1 MNENEIV
8 TGTEVPTESVTD
20 APVSEENVV
29 SNESTVSD
37 TADMTE
43 EAAADISEAESE
55 ETSLSLPEGLDAEA
69 LISSIAAD
77 GVSEVMSE
85 VGITEE
91 ICVETAV
98 VTQPVVVPE
107 TVMKTEATSVI
118 TEPVTEMATEV
129 AKVVEDATAETDM
142 TEIVAVPETPNG
154 VMGFVQNN
162 SAVVGVPAAIIALAV
177 TFLAI
182 TRRTRPNRGVIED
195 TDDVKE
201 NMNARERDAA
211 RLEAYKPK
219 KKDKRSQ
226 KVAKEKEKKDFAKKV
241 LNTIPYKKI
250 LSDDIFFLGKKMY
263 SKAYTFDDINF
274 NLSDEEQQYMYLE
287 RYIEFL
293 SILDDTVD
301 CQICCWNSQINM
313 EDFKKKT
320 LIPTKAD
327 DLFEYRYEFNSRVL
341 EENIRKGQNA
351 IQKHMYITLTIKA
364 PDEETAIRR
373 FKSLDITATN
383 TFNRIG
389 NTNMRVLTS
398 QERVGMLKD
407 FFVGTDD
414 MPVPQLTEKDY
425 EKGIDKLYCAPD
437 YFDFKKDYFMFNN
450 TYAKTIYIREY
461 PSTATS
467 EILTELL
474 ATGIEIMVTT
484 NIETY
489 DSAEARK
496 LVQHQITAIDTD
508 MAKREVKAAQ
518 HGNFSNQM
526 PQRIKNQRD
535 AMVSVYDKITM
546 KDQKLFMTNMQ
557 ILIKAESFEELN
569 NNLEVIESTLKR
581 SGCIKG
587 EMAWEQEHGMCDCLP
602 VGYQRKFG
610 WLRTMPSESVAI
622 FMPFNVKEMQMENS
636 VYYGLNM
643 LSHNIILFD
652 RMKGL
657 VNPSGFVLACP
668 GSGKSF
674 TVKREIVNVF
684 LGYEDAD
691 ILVIDPEREYWKL
704 AEAFGGEVVKFSN
717 GSKNHI
723 NPFDFD
729 FRLLEDEEIDIIADK
744 CQLLTSFISCMDS
757 KHPLNAQEK
766 SFVDRCV
773 RKAYA
778 KSNVLTT
785 LDPADMPTL
794 GTFLECMKEET
805 ENINKD
811 MKDKLIITVDMYV
824 NGSAKYFDNQT
835 NVNTKNR
842 FIAYDIRDLNGNLK
856 TQSMLLILDYI
867 WNRLSEN
874 RDKGR
879 KTYIYFDEAH
889 LLFQDEYSLDY
900 LRMLWKRAR
909 KYGGVLTGI
918 TQNVEDL
925 LKDDKSRS
933 MLSNSEF
940 LVLLKQNPT
949 DAAKLQDIL
958 HFTDS
963 EIQYVND
970 TPAGHGILVLG
981 GKTKIPFYDEFP
993 QNTKLYSMMTTNFS
1007 ETAKMLQEEMAQSV
1021 TFGARHFDRKK
1032 YKVVNHGTVS
1042 PRNVPNQ
1049 NVRC

>member
-1 MNENEIV
+1 MNENEI
-8 TGTEVPTESVTD
+8 TNEQTESVTTP
-20 APVSEENVV
+20 AVPVSAVDESNVSEMTGEPESFV
-29 SNESTVSD
+29 SSEIVSEYITESVS
-37 TADMTE
+37 TE
-43 EAAADISEAESE
+43 I
-55 ETSLSLPEGLDAEA
+55 SLPGGIDADE
-69 LISSIAAD
+69 LISSIAAEEVAEI
-77 GVSEVMSE
+77 VSENAPEAV
-85 VGITEE
+85 
-91 ICVETAV
+91 TAV
-98 VTQPVVVPE
+98 VTEVV
-107 TVMKTEATSVI
+107 
-118 TEPVTEMATEV
+118 TEPVVIETTAVTEAIVSETVVESATQNSEV
-129 AKVVEDATAETDM
+129 AESATSETVVSETV
-142 TEIVAVPETPNG
+142 TVPETPNG
-154 VMGFVQNN
+154 AAAFIQNN
-162 SAVVGVPAAIIALAV
+162 PAVVGVPVAIIALAAA
-177 TFLAI
+177 FMAI
-182 TRRTRPNRGVIED
+182 TRRTRPERGVIED
-195 TDDVKE
+195 VEDVKE

-211 RLEAYKPK
+211 RLEANKPK

-226 KVAKEKEKKDFAKKV
+226 KAAKEKEKKDFAKKV

-250 LSDDIFFLGKKMY
+250 LADDIFFLGRKMY

-313 EDFKKKT
+313 EEFKRKT
-320 LIPTKAD
+320 LLPVKAD
-327 DLFEYRYEFNSRVL
+327 ELFDYRHEFNTRVL

-364 PDEETAIRR
+364 PDEETARRR

-389 NTNMRVLTS
+389 NTNMRVLS
-398 QERVGMLKD
+398 SKERVEMLRD
-407 FFVGTDD
+407 FFVGTDE
-414 MPVPQLTEKDY
+414 MPVPKLTEKDFA
-425 EKGIDKLYCAPD
+425 KGIDKLYCAPD

-569 NNLEVIESTLKR
+569 NNLEIIESTLKR

-602 VGYQRKFG
+602 IGYQRKFG
-610 WLRTMPSESVAI
+610 WMRTMPSESVAI

-729 FRLLEDEEIDIIADK
+729 FRLLDDDEIDIIADK

-773 RKAYA
+773 RKAYE
-778 KSNVLTT
+778 KSGVLHT
-785 LDPADMPTL
+785 LNPDDMPTL

-805 ENINKD
+805 ENINQE
-811 MKDKLIITVDMYV
+811 MKDKLVITVDMYV

-835 NVNTKNR
+835 NVNTKSR

-993 QNTKLYSMMTTNFS
+993 KDTKLYSMMTTNFS
-1007 ETAKMLQEEMAQSV
+1007 ETAKMLQEEQAQKAAEAS
-1021 TFGARHFDRKK
+1021 
-1032 YKVVNHGTVS
+1032 
-1042 PRNVPNQ
+1042 
-1049 NVRC
+1049 

>member
-1 MNENEIV
+1 LNENEI
-8 TGTEVPTESVTD
+8 TNEQTESVTTP
-20 APVSEENVV
+20 AVPVSVVDESNVSEMTGEPESFV
-29 SNESTVSD
+29 SSEIVSEYITESVS
-37 TADMTE
+37 TE
-43 EAAADISEAESE
+43 I
-55 ETSLSLPEGLDAEA
+55 SLPGGIDADE
-69 LISSIAAD
+69 LISSIASEEVAEI
-77 GVSEVMSE
+77 VSENAPEAV
-85 VGITEE
+85 
-91 ICVETAV
+91 TAV
-98 VTQPVVVPE
+98 VTEVV
-107 TVMKTEATSVI
+107 
-118 TEPVTEMATEV
+118 TEPVVIETTAVTEAIVSETVVESATQNSEV
-129 AKVVEDATAETDM
+129 AESATSETVVSETV
-142 TEIVAVPETPNG
+142 TVPETPNG
-154 VMGFVQNN
+154 AAAFIQNN
-162 SAVVGVPAAIIALAV
+162 PAVVGVPAAIIALAAA
-177 TFLAI
+177 FMAI
-182 TRRTRPNRGVIED
+182 TRRTRPKRGVIED
-195 TDDVKE
+195 VEDVKE

-211 RLEAYKPK
+211 RLEANKPK

-226 KVAKEKEKKDFAKKV
+226 KAAKEKEKKDFAKKV

-250 LSDDIFFLGKKMY
+250 LADDIFFLGRKMY

-313 EDFKKKT
+313 EEFKRKT
-320 LIPTKAD
+320 LLPVKAD
-327 DLFEYRYEFNSRVL
+327 ELFDYRHEFNTRVL

-364 PDEETAIRR
+364 PDEETARRR

-389 NTNMRVLTS
+389 NTNMRVLSS
-398 QERVGMLKD
+398 QERVEMLRD
-407 FFVGTDD
+407 FFVGTDE
-414 MPVPQLTEKDY
+414 MPVPKLTEKDFAT
-425 EKGIDKLYCAPD
+425 GIDKLYCAPD

-569 NNLEVIESTLKR
+569 NNLEIIESTLKR

-602 VGYQRKFG
+602 IGYQRKFG
-610 WLRTMPSESVAI
+610 WMRTMPSESVAI
-622 FMPFNVKEMQMENS
+622 FMPFNVKEIQMENS

-729 FRLLEDEEIDIIADK
+729 FRLLDDDEIDIIADK

-773 RKAYA
+773 RKAYE
-778 KSNVLTT
+778 KSGVLHT
-785 LDPADMPTL
+785 LNSDDMPTL
-794 GTFLECMKEET
+794 GTFLKCMKEET
-805 ENINKD
+805 ENINQE
-811 MKDKLIITVDMYV
+811 MKDKLVITVDMYV

-835 NVNTKNR
+835 NVNTKSR

-993 QNTKLYSMMTTNFS
+993 KDTKLYSMMTTNFS
-1007 ETAKMLQEEMAQSV
+1007 ETAKMLQEEQAQKAAEAS
-1021 TFGARHFDRKK
+1021 
-1032 YKVVNHGTVS
+1032 
-1042 PRNVPNQ
+1042 
-1049 NVRC
+1049 

>member
-8 TGTEVPTESVTD
+8 TGTEIPTESVTA
-20 APVSEENVV
+20 APVSEESVV
-29 SNESTVSD
+29 SNESSVPD
-37 TADMTE
+37 TEEMTE
-43 EAAADISEAESE
+43 EFISDVSETESVE
-55 ETSLSLPEGLDAEA
+55 SSLSLPEGIDPDA
-69 LISSIAAD
+69 LISSIAAE
-77 GVSEVMSE
+77 GVSEVVSN
-85 VGITEE
+85 VGIEQ
-91 ICVETAV
+91 ETV
-98 VTQPVVVPE
+98 VQTAIITQPVI
-107 TVMKTEATSVI
+107 TESVI
-118 TEPVTEMATEV
+118 VTEPVISETEMSEAAEIVTE
-129 AKVVEDATAETDM
+129 AAEITESATAETEA
-142 TEIVAVPETPNG
+142 TEVVAVPETPNG

-162 SAVVGVPAAIIALAV
+162 PAVVGVPAAIIALAV
-177 TFLAI
+177 AFLAV
-182 TRRTRPNRGVIED
+182 TRRTRPKRGIIENN
-195 TDDVKE
+195 DDVKE

-211 RLEAYKPK
+211 RLEANRPK
-219 KKDKRSQ
+219 KKDKRSR
-226 KVAKEKEKKDFAKKV
+226 KIAKEKEKKDFAKKV

-274 NLSDEEQQYMYLE
+274 NLSDEEQQYMHLE

-301 CQICCWNSQINM
+301 CQICCWNSQINID
-313 EDFKKKT
+313 DFKKKT
-320 LIPTKAD
+320 LIPQKAD

-364 PDEETAIRR
+364 PDEETAKRR

-414 MPVPQLTEKDY
+414 MPVQQLTEKDY
-425 EKGIDKLYCAPD
+425 ENGIDKLYCAPD

-835 NVNTKNR
+835 NVNTKSR

-993 QNTKLYSMMTTNFS
+993 KDTKLYSMMTTNFS
-1007 ETAKMLQEEMAQSV
+1007 KTAKMLQEEQAQKEAEAS
-1021 TFGARHFDRKK
+1021 
-1032 YKVVNHGTVS
+1032 
-1042 PRNVPNQ
+1042 
-1049 NVRC
+1049 

>member
-8 TGTEVPTESVTD
+8 TGTTAPAESMTA
-20 APVSEENVV
+20 APVSEETAV
-29 SNESTVSD
+29 SVESVTTDV
-37 TADMTE
+37 T
-43 EAAADISEAESE
+43 DISEVSASE
-55 ETSLSLPEGLDAEA
+55 MSETEEISSSMILPEGIDADA
-69 LISSIAAD
+69 LVSSIAAE

-85 VGITEE
+85 VGIEQ
-91 ICVETAV
+91 ETVVQTAI
-98 VTQPVVVPE
+98 VTQPVV
-107 TVMKTEATSVI
+107 TEAVI
-118 TEPVTEMATEV
+118 VTEPVISETEMSEAAEIVTEAAEVTDIVEEETEMTEV
-129 AKVVEDATAETDM
+129 
-142 TEIVAVPETPNG
+142 VAVPETPNG

-162 SAVVGVPAAIIALAV
+162 PAVVGVPAAIIALAV
-177 TFLAI
+177 AFLAV
-182 TRRTRPNRGVIED
+182 TRRTRPKRGIIENN
-195 TDDVKE
+195 DDVKE

-211 RLEAYKPK
+211 RLEANRPK

-293 SILDDTVD
+293 SILNDTVD
-301 CQICCWNSQINM
+301 CQICCWNSQINLD
-313 EDFKKKT
+313 DFKKKT
-320 LIPTKAD
+320 LLPQKAD

-398 QERVGMLKD
+398 QERVEMLKD

-546 KDQKLFMTNMQ
+546 KDQKLFMTNIQ

-602 VGYQRKFG
+602 IGYQRKFG

-657 VNPSGFVLACP
+657 INPSGFVLACP

-835 NVNTKNR
+835 NVNTKSR

-993 QNTKLYSMMTTNFS
+993 KDTKLYSMMTTNFS
-1007 ETAKMLQEEMAQSV
+1007 ETAKMLQEEMAQKESE
-1021 TFGARHFDRKK
+1021 T
-1032 YKVVNHGTVS
+1032 S
-1042 PRNVPNQ
+1042 
-1049 NVRC
+1049 

>member
-8 TGTEVPTESVTD
+8 TGTEVPTESVT
-20 APVSEENVV
+20 ASPVSEEIVV
-29 SNESTVSD
+29 SNESAVSD

-43 EAAADISEAESE
+43 EVATDISNFESV
-55 ETSLSLPEGLDAEA
+55 ETSISLPEDIDADA
-69 LISSIAAD
+69 LISSIAAE

-91 ICVETAV
+91 VVETAV

-107 TVMKTEATSVI
+107 TVAETEVI
-118 TEPVTEMATEV
+118 TEITEVEKVTEIATEEI
-129 AKVVEDATAETDM
+129 VVEESV
-142 TEIVAVPETPNG
+142 TEAAVVTEVVAVPETPDG
-154 VMGFVQNN
+154 VMGFVQSNP
-162 SAVVGVPAAIIALAV
+162 AVVGVPAAIIALAV
-177 TFLAI
+177 AFLAI
-182 TRRTRPNRGVIED
+182 TRRTRPKRGVIED

-211 RLEAYKPK
+211 RLEVNKPK
-219 KKDKRSQ
+219 KKDKRSR
-226 KVAKEKEKKDFAKKV
+226 KVAKEKENKDFAKKV

-301 CQICCWNSQINM
+301 CQICCWNSQINID
-313 EDFKKKT
+313 DFKKKT
-320 LIPTKAD
+320 LLPQKAD

-364 PDEETAIRR
+364 PDEETARRR

-398 QERVGMLKD
+398 QERVEMLKD

-414 MPVPQLTEKDY
+414 MPVPQLTEKDFA
-425 EKGIDKLYCAPD
+425 KDIDKLYCAPD

-602 VGYQRKFG
+602 IGYQRKFG

-684 LGYEDAD
+684 LGYDDAD

-835 NVNTKNR
+835 NVNTKSR

-993 QNTKLYSMMTTNFS
+993 KDTKLYSMMTTNFS
-1007 ETAKMLQEEMAQSV
+1007 ETAKMLQEEMAQKEADAS
-1021 TFGARHFDRKK
+1021 
-1032 YKVVNHGTVS
+1032 
-1042 PRNVPNQ
+1042 
-1049 NVRC
+1049 

>member
-8 TGTEVPTESVTD
+8 TGTEIPTESVTA
-20 APVSEENVV
+20 APVSEENVL
-29 SNESTVSD
+29 SDESTVSD
-37 TADMTE
+37 VSEMTE
-43 EAAADISEAESE
+43 NDVSDVSEAENA
-55 ETSLSLPEGLDAEA
+55 ETSLSLPEDIDADA
-69 LISSIAAD
+69 LISSIAAE

-91 ICVETAV
+91 VVVETAV

-107 TVMKTEATSVI
+107 AVIETEAISVV
-118 TEPVTEMATEV
+118 TEPVTEIATEAAEV
-129 AKVVEDATAETDM
+129 IEDTTAET
-142 TEIVAVPETPNG
+142 EISETVEVLETPNG
-154 VMGFVQNN
+154 VVGFVQSNP
-162 SAVVGVPAAIIALAV
+162 AVVGVPAAIIALAV
-177 TFLAI
+177 AFLAV
-182 TRRTRPNRGVIED
+182 TRRTRPKRGIIED

-211 RLEAYKPK
+211 RLEANRPK

-301 CQICCWNSQINM
+301 CQICCWNSQINID
-313 EDFKKKT
+313 DFKKKT
-320 LIPTKAD
+320 LLPQKAD

-364 PDEETAIRR
+364 PDEETAKRR

-398 QERVGMLKD
+398 QERVEMLKD

-414 MPVPQLTEKDY
+414 MPVPQLTEKDFA
-425 EKGIDKLYCAPD
+425 KGIDKLYCAPD

-557 ILIKAESFEELN
+557 ILIKAESYEELN

-610 WLRTMPSESVAI
+610 WLSTMPSESVAI

-993 QNTKLYSMMTTNFS
+993 KNTKLYSMMTTNFS
-1007 ETAKMLQEEMAQSV
+1007 ETAKMLQEEMAQKEAKTS
-1021 TFGARHFDRKK
+1021 
-1032 YKVVNHGTVS
+1032 
-1042 PRNVPNQ
+1042 
-1049 NVRC
+1049 

>member
-1 MNENEIV
+1 MNENETV
-8 TGTEVPTESVTD
+8 TGTTALTESVTA
-20 APVSEENVV
+20 APVSEE
-29 SNESTVSD
+29 STISDVLETTENIIPDVSD
-37 TADMTE
+37 TE
-43 EAAADISEAESE
+43 IE
-55 ETSLSLPEGLDAEA
+55 ETSLSLPEGIDAEA
-69 LISSIAAD
+69 LVSSIAAE

-85 VGITEE
+85 IGITEE
-91 ICVETAV
+91 ITVETEAVTQPFVTEAAV
-98 VTQPVVVPE
+98 VTEQILSE
-107 TVMKTEATSVI
+107 TEISETAEIVTEAAEVTDIVAEETEI
-118 TEPVTEMATEV
+118 TEV
-129 AKVVEDATAETDM
+129 
-142 TEIVAVPETPNG
+142 VAVPETPNG

-162 SAVVGVPAAIIALAV
+162 PAVVGVPAAIIALAV
-177 TFLAI
+177 AFLVI
-182 TRRTRPNRGVIED
+182 TRRTRPKRGVIED
-195 TDDVKE
+195 TDDVRE

-211 RLEAYKPK
+211 RLEANRPK

-250 LSDDIFFLGKKMY
+250 LVDDIFFLGRKMY

-301 CQICCWNSQINM
+301 CQICCWNSRINID
-313 EDFKKKT
+313 DFKKKT
-320 LIPTKAD
+320 LLPQKAD
-327 DLFEYRYEFNSRVL
+327 YLFEYRYEFNSRVL

-364 PDEETAIRR
+364 PDEETARRR

-398 QERVGMLKD
+398 QERVEMLKD

-414 MPVPQLTEKDY
+414 MPVPQLTEKDFA
-425 EKGIDKLYCAPD
+425 KDIDKLYCAPD

-602 VGYQRKFG
+602 IGYQRKFG
-610 WLRTMPSESVAI
+610 WMRTMPSESVAI

-785 LDPADMPTL
+785 LDPKDMPTL

-835 NVNTKNR
+835 NVNTKSR

-993 QNTKLYSMMTTNFS
+993 KDTKLYSMMTTNFS
-1007 ETAKMLQEEMAQSV
+1007 ETAKMLQEEMAQKESE
-1021 TFGARHFDRKK
+1021 T
-1032 YKVVNHGTVS
+1032 S
-1042 PRNVPNQ
+1042 
-1049 NVRC
+1049 

>member
-8 TGTEVPTESVTD
+8 TGTAAPTESVTA
-20 APVSEENVV
+20 APISEENFV
-29 SNESTVSD
+29 SNESAVSD

-43 EAAADISEAESE
+43 EVATDISNFESA
-55 ETSLSLPEGLDAEA
+55 ETSISLPEDIDADA
-69 LISSIAAD
+69 LISSIAAE

-85 VGITEE
+85 VGMTEE
-91 ICVETAV
+91 VVVETAV

-107 TVMKTEATSVI
+107 TVIKTEAISVV
-118 TEPVTEMATEV
+118 TEPVTEIATESAEV
-129 AKVVEDATAETDM
+129 IEDTTTETEM
-142 TEIVAVPETPNG
+142 AEIVVVPENPNG
-154 VMGFVQNN
+154 VVGFVQSNP
-162 SAVVGVPAAIIALAV
+162 AVVGVPAAIIALAV
-177 TFLAI
+177 AFLAV
-182 TRRTRPNRGVIED
+182 TRRTRPKRGIIED

-211 RLEAYKPK
+211 RLEANKPK
-219 KKDKRSQ
+219 KKDKRSR

-301 CQICCWNSQINM
+301 CQICCWNSRINM
-313 EDFKKKT
+313 EEFRKKT
-320 LIPTKAD
+320 LLPQKAD
-327 DLFEYRYEFNSRVL
+327 SLFDYRYEFNSRVL

-398 QERVGMLKD
+398 QERVEMLKD

-425 EKGIDKLYCAPD
+425 AKGIDKLYCAPD

-557 ILIKAESFEELN
+557 ILIKAESYEELN

-622 FMPFNVKEMQMENS
+622 FIPFNVKEMQMENS

-684 LGYEDAD
+684 LGYDDAD

-970 TPAGHGILVLG
+970 TPAGHEILVLG

-993 QNTKLYSMMTTNFS
+993 KDTKLYSMMTTNFS
-1007 ETAKMLQEEMAQSV
+1007 ETAKMLQEEMAQKESE
-1021 TFGARHFDRKK
+1021 T
-1032 YKVVNHGTVS
+1032 S
-1042 PRNVPNQ
+1042 
-1049 NVRC
+1049 

>member
-8 TGTEVPTESVTD
+8 TGTEIPTESVTA
-20 APVSEENVV
+20 APVSEENVL
-29 SNESTVSD
+29 SDESTVSD
-37 TADMTE
+37 VSEMTE
-43 EAAADISEAESE
+43 NDVSDVSETENA
-55 ETSLSLPEGLDAEA
+55 ETSLSLPEGLDADA
-69 LISSIAAD
+69 LISSIAAE

-91 ICVETAV
+91 ISVETAV
-98 VTQPVVVPE
+98 VIQPVVSE
-107 TVMKTEATSVI
+107 TIIETDVI
-118 TEPVTEMATEV
+118 SAISEVTEITTESAEV
-129 AKVVEDATAETDM
+129 IEDATAG
-142 TEIVAVPETPNG
+142 TEISETVAIPENPNE
-154 VMGFVQNN
+154 VVGFVQNN
-162 SAVVGVPAAIIALAV
+162 PAVVGVPAAIIALAV
-177 TFLAI
+177 AFLAI
-182 TRRTRPNRGVIED
+182 TRRTRPKRGIIED

-211 RLEAYKPK
+211 RLEANKPK

-226 KVAKEKEKKDFAKKV
+226 KIAKEKEKKDFAKKV

-250 LSDDIFFLGKKMY
+250 LGDDIFFLGKKMY

-301 CQICCWNSQINM
+301 CQICCWNSRINID
-313 EDFKKKT
+313 DFKKKT
-320 LIPTKAD
+320 LLPQKAD

-364 PDEETAIRR
+364 PDEETARRR

-398 QERVGMLKD
+398 QERVEMLKD

-414 MPVPQLTEKDY
+414 MPVPLLTEKDY
-425 EKGIDKLYCAPD
+425 AKGIDKLYCAPD

-489 DSAEARK
+489 DSVEARK

-602 VGYQRKFG
+602 IGYQRKFG
-610 WLRTMPSESVAI
+610 WMRTMPSESVAI

-824 NGSAKYFDNQT
+824 NGSAKYFDNRT
-835 NVNTKNR
+835 NVNTKSR

-933 MLSNSEF
+933 ILSNSEF

-993 QNTKLYSMMTTNFS
+993 KDTKLYSMMTTNFS
-1007 ETAKMLQEEMAQSV
+1007 ETAKMLQEEMAQKEADAS
-1021 TFGARHFDRKK
+1021 
-1032 YKVVNHGTVS
+1032 
-1042 PRNVPNQ
+1042 
-1049 NVRC
+1049 

>member
-1 MNENEIV
+1 MNENETV
-8 TGTEVPTESVTD
+8 TGTTVLAESATA
-20 APVSEENVV
+20 APVSEVDENA
-29 SNESTVSD
+29 VSD
-37 TADMTE
+37 TDEMTE
-43 EAAADISEAESE
+43 EAITEAESA
-55 ETSLSLPEGLDAEA
+55 ETSLSLPEGIDAEA
-69 LISSIAAD
+69 LVSSIVAE

-85 VGITEE
+85 IGITEE
-91 ICVETAV
+91 ITVETEAVTQPFVTEAAV
-98 VTQPVVVPE
+98 VTEQILSE
-107 TVMKTEATSVI
+107 TVISEAAEIEAEAAEVTDIVAEETEI
-118 TEPVTEMATEV
+118 TEV
-129 AKVVEDATAETDM
+129 
-142 TEIVAVPETPNG
+142 VAVPETPNG

-162 SAVVGVPAAIIALAV
+162 PAVVGVPAAIIALAV
-177 TFLAI
+177 AFLVI
-182 TRRTRPNRGVIED
+182 TRRTRPKRGVIED
-195 TDDVKE
+195 TDDVRE

-211 RLEAYKPK
+211 RLEANRPK

-250 LSDDIFFLGKKMY
+250 LVDDIFFLGRKMY

-301 CQICCWNSQINM
+301 CQICCWNSQINID
-313 EDFKKKT
+313 DFKKKT
-320 LIPTKAD
+320 LIPQKAD

-398 QERVGMLKD
+398 QERVEMLKD

-414 MPVPQLTEKDY
+414 MPVPQLTEKDFA
-425 EKGIDKLYCAPD
+425 KGIDKLYCAPD

-557 ILIKAESFEELN
+557 ILIKAESYEELN
-569 NNLEVIESTLKR
+569 NNLEIIESTLKR

-622 FMPFNVKEMQMENS
+622 FIPFNVKEMQMENS

-805 ENINKD
+805 ENINQD

-835 NVNTKNR
+835 NVNTKSR

-879 KTYIYFDEAH
+879 KTYIYFDEVH

-993 QNTKLYSMMTTNFS
+993 KDTKLYSMMTTNFS
-1007 ETAKMLQEEMAQSV
+1007 ETAKMLQEEQAQKEAEAS
-1021 TFGARHFDRKK
+1021 
-1032 YKVVNHGTVS
+1032 
-1042 PRNVPNQ
+1042 
-1049 NVRC
+1049 

>member
-1 MNENEIV
+1 MNPLNENEIV
-8 TGTEVPTESVTD
+8 TGTAAPTESVTA
-20 APVSEENVV
+20 APISEENFV
-29 SNESTVSD
+29 SNESAVSD
-37 TADMTE
+37 TSDMTE
-43 EAAADISEAESE
+43 EVATDISDFESA
-55 ETSLSLPEGLDAEA
+55 ETSISLPKDIDADA
-69 LISSIAAD
+69 LISSIAAE

-85 VGITEE
+85 VGMTEE
-91 ICVETAV
+91 VVVETAV

-107 TVMKTEATSVI
+107 TVIETEAISVV
-118 TEPVTEMATEV
+118 TEPVTEIATESAEV
-129 AKVVEDATAETDM
+129 IEDATVE
-142 TEIVAVPETPNG
+142 TEISETVAVPETPNG
-154 VMGFVQNN
+154 VVGFVQSNP
-162 SAVVGVPAAIIALAV
+162 AVVGVPAAIIALAV
-177 TFLAI
+177 AFLAV
-182 TRRTRPNRGVIED
+182 TRRTRPKRGVIED

-211 RLEAYKPK
+211 RLEANKPK

-301 CQICCWNSQINM
+301 CQICCWNSQINLD
-313 EDFKKKT
+313 DFKKKT
-320 LIPTKAD
+320 LLPQKAD

-364 PDEETAIRR
+364 PDEETARRR

-398 QERVGMLKD
+398 QERVEMLKD

-414 MPVPQLTEKDY
+414 MPVPQLTEKDFA
-425 EKGIDKLYCAPD
+425 KGIDKLYCAPD

-450 TYAKTIYIREY
+450 TFAKTIYIREY

-557 ILIKAESFEELN
+557 ILIKAESYEELN
-569 NNLEVIESTLKR
+569 NNLEIIESTLKR

-835 NVNTKNR
+835 NVNTKSR

-993 QNTKLYSMMTTNFS
+993 KDTKLYSMMTTNFS
-1007 ETAKMLQEEMAQSV
+1007 ETAKMLQEEQAQKEAEAS
-1021 TFGARHFDRKK
+1021 
-1032 YKVVNHGTVS
+1032 
-1042 PRNVPNQ
+1042 
-1049 NVRC
+1049 

>member
-8 TGTEVPTESVTD
+8 TGTTAPTESVTA
-20 APVSEENVV
+20 APVSEESVV
-29 SNESTVSD
+29 SNESFVPD
-37 TADMTE
+37 TEEMTE
-43 EAAADISEAESE
+43 EIISDVYETESVE
-55 ETSLSLPEGLDAEA
+55 SSISLPEGIDADA
-69 LISSIAAD
+69 LVSSIAAE

-85 VGITEE
+85 AGIEQ
-91 ICVETAV
+91 ETIVQTAI
-98 VTQPVVVPE
+98 VTQPVV
-107 TVMKTEATSVI
+107 TEAVI
-118 TEPVTEMATEV
+118 VTEPVISETEMSEAAEFVTEAAEVTDIV
-129 AKVVEDATAETDM
+129 AEETEIS
-142 TEIVAVPETPNG
+142 EIVAVPETPNG
-154 VMGFVQNN
+154 VMGFVQSNP
-162 SAVVGVPAAIIALAV
+162 AVVGVPAAIIALAV
-177 TFLAI
+177 AFLAV
-182 TRRTRPNRGVIED
+182 TRRTRPKRGIIENN
-195 TDDVKE
+195 DDVKE

-211 RLEAYKPK
+211 RLEANKPK

-301 CQICCWNSQINM
+301 CQICCWNSQINLD
-313 EDFKKKT
+313 DFKKKT
-320 LIPTKAD
+320 LLPQKAD

-364 PDEETAIRR
+364 PDEETARRR

-398 QERVGMLKD
+398 QERVEMLKD

-414 MPVPQLTEKDY
+414 MPVPQLTEKDFA
-425 EKGIDKLYCAPD
+425 KGIDKLYCAPD

-557 ILIKAESFEELN
+557 ILIKAESYEELN

-602 VGYQRKFG
+602 IGYQRKFG
-610 WLRTMPSESVAI
+610 WMRTMPSESVAI

-794 GTFLECMKEET
+794 GTFLECMKEEN

-835 NVNTKNR
+835 NVNTKSR

-993 QNTKLYSMMTTNFS
+993 KDTKLYSMMTTNFS
-1007 ETAKMLQEEMAQSV
+1007 ETAKMLQEEMAQKESE
-1021 TFGARHFDRKK
+1021 A
-1032 YKVVNHGTVS
+1032 S
-1042 PRNVPNQ
+1042 
-1049 NVRC
+1049 

>member
-8 TGTEVPTESVTD
+8 TGTEVPTESVT
-20 APVSEENVV
+20 ASPVSEEIVV
-29 SNESTVSD
+29 SDESVVYD
-37 TADMTE
+37 TAEVTE
-43 EAAADISEAESE
+43 DISDVSE
-55 ETSLSLPEGLDAEA
+55 TKNAETSLSLPEGIDADA
-69 LISSIAAD
+69 LISSIAAE
-77 GVSEVMSE
+77 GVSEFMSE

-91 ICVETAV
+91 VVETAV
-98 VTQPVVVPE
+98 VTQPVVPE
-107 TVMKTEATSVI
+107 TVMETEAVSVI
-118 TEPVTEMATEV
+118 TEPVTEIATEAAEV
-129 AKVVEDATAETDM
+129 IEDTTGETEM
-142 TEIVAVPETPNG
+142 TEIVAVPETPDG
-154 VMGFVQNN
+154 VMGFVQSNP
-162 SAVVGVPAAIIALAV
+162 AVVGVPAAIIALAV
-177 TFLAI
+177 AFLAI
-182 TRRTRPNRGVIED
+182 TRRTRPKRGVIED

-211 RLEAYKPK
+211 RLEANKPK
-219 KKDKRSQ
+219 KKAKRSQ

-250 LSDDIFFLGKKMY
+250 LDDDIFSLGKKMY

-398 QERVGMLKD
+398 QERVEMLKD

-557 ILIKAESFEELN
+557 ILIKAESYEELN

-835 NVNTKNR
+835 NVNTKSR

-993 QNTKLYSMMTTNFS
+993 KDTKLYSMMTTNFS
-1007 ETAKMLQEEMAQSV
+1007 ETAKMLQEEMAQKEADAS
-1021 TFGARHFDRKK
+1021 
-1032 YKVVNHGTVS
+1032 
-1042 PRNVPNQ
+1042 
-1049 NVRC
+1049 

>member
-8 TGTEVPTESVTD
+8 TGTAASTESVTA
-20 APVSEENVV
+20 APISEENFV
-29 SNESTVSD
+29 SNESVVFD
-37 TADMTE
+37 IADMTE
-43 EAAADISEAESE
+43 ETATDISEAENA
-55 ETSLSLPEGLDAEA
+55 ETSLSLPEGLDADA
-69 LISSIAAD
+69 LISSIAAE

-85 VGITEE
+85 VGVTEE
-91 ICVETAV
+91 ISVETSV
-98 VTQPVVVPE
+98 VTQLVVVPE
-107 TVMKTEATSVI
+107 TVIETEAISVV
-118 TEPVTEMATEV
+118 TEPVTEIATESAEV
-129 AKVVEDATAETDM
+129 IEDATVE
-142 TEIVAVPETPNG
+142 TEISETVAVPETPNG
-154 VMGFVQNN
+154 VVGFVQSNP
-162 SAVVGVPAAIIALAV
+162 AVVGVPAAIIALAV
-177 TFLAI
+177 AFLAI
-182 TRRTRPNRGVIED
+182 TRRTRPKHGIIED

-211 RLEAYKPK
+211 RLEANRPK

-301 CQICCWNSQINM
+301 CQICCWNSQINLD
-313 EDFKKKT
+313 DFKKKT
-320 LIPTKAD
+320 LLPQKAD

-364 PDEETAIRR
+364 PDEETAKRR

-389 NTNMRVLTS
+389 NTNMRILTS
-398 QERVGMLKD
+398 QERVEMLKD

-414 MPVPQLTEKDY
+414 MPVPQLTEKDFA
-425 EKGIDKLYCAPD
+425 KDIDKLYCAPD

-785 LDPADMPTL
+785 LDPKDMPTL
-794 GTFLECMKEET
+794 GTFLECMKEEN

-811 MKDKLIITVDMYV
+811 MKDKHMYV

-835 NVNTKNR
+835 NVNTKSR

-993 QNTKLYSMMTTNFS
+993 KDTKLYSMMTTNFS
-1007 ETAKMLQEEMAQSV
+1007 ETAKMLQEEMAQKEADAS
-1021 TFGARHFDRKK
+1021 
-1032 YKVVNHGTVS
+1032 
-1042 PRNVPNQ
+1042 
-1049 NVRC
+1049 

>member
-1 MNENEIV
+1 LNENEI
-8 TGTEVPTESVTD
+8 TNEQTESVTTP
-20 APVSEENVV
+20 AVPVSAVDESNVSEMTGEPESFV
-29 SNESTVSD
+29 SSEIVSEYITESVS
-37 TADMTE
+37 TE
-43 EAAADISEAESE
+43 I
-55 ETSLSLPEGLDAEA
+55 SLPGGIDADE
-69 LISSIAAD
+69 LISSIAAEEVAEI
-77 GVSEVMSE
+77 VSENAPEAV
-85 VGITEE
+85 
-91 ICVETAV
+91 TAV
-98 VTQPVVVPE
+98 VTEVV
-107 TVMKTEATSVI
+107 
-118 TEPVTEMATEV
+118 TEPVVIETTAVTEAIVSETVVESATQNSEV
-129 AKVVEDATAETDM
+129 AESATSETVVSETV
-142 TEIVAVPETPNG
+142 TVPETPNG
-154 VMGFVQNN
+154 AAAFIQNN
-162 SAVVGVPAAIIALAV
+162 PAVVGVPVAIIALAAA
-177 TFLAI
+177 FMAI
-182 TRRTRPNRGVIED
+182 TRRTRPKRGVIED
-195 TDDVKE
+195 VEDVKE

-211 RLEAYKPK
+211 RLEANKPK

-226 KVAKEKEKKDFAKKV
+226 KAAKEKEKKDFAKKV

-250 LSDDIFFLGKKMY
+250 LADDIFFLGRKMY

-313 EDFKKKT
+313 EEFKRKT
-320 LIPTKAD
+320 LLPVKAD
-327 DLFEYRYEFNSRVL
+327 ELFDYRHEFNTRVL

-364 PDEETAIRR
+364 PDEETARRR

-389 NTNMRVLTS
+389 NTNMRVLS
-398 QERVGMLKD
+398 SKERVEMLRD
-407 FFVGTDD
+407 FFVGTDE
-414 MPVPQLTEKDY
+414 MPVPKLTEKDFA
-425 EKGIDKLYCAPD
+425 KGIDKLYCAPD

-569 NNLEVIESTLKR
+569 NNLEIIESTLKR

-602 VGYQRKFG
+602 IGYQRKFG
-610 WLRTMPSESVAI
+610 WMRTMPSESVAI

-704 AEAFGGEVVKFSN
+704 AEHSAV
-717 GSKNHI
+717 
-723 NPFDFD
+723 
-729 FRLLEDEEIDIIADK
+729 RL
-744 CQLLTSFISCMDS
+744 
-757 KHPLNAQEK
+757 
-766 SFVDRCV
+766 
-773 RKAYA
+773 
-778 KSNVLTT
+778 
-785 LDPADMPTL
+785 
-794 GTFLECMKEET
+794 
-805 ENINKD
+805 
-811 MKDKLIITVDMYV
+811 
-824 NGSAKYFDNQT
+824 
-835 NVNTKNR
+835 
-842 FIAYDIRDLNGNLK
+842 
-856 TQSMLLILDYI
+856 
-867 WNRLSEN
+867 
-874 RDKGR
+874 
-879 KTYIYFDEAH
+879 
-889 LLFQDEYSLDY
+889 
-900 LRMLWKRAR
+900 
-909 KYGGVLTGI
+909 
-918 TQNVEDL
+918 
-925 LKDDKSRS
+925 
-933 MLSNSEF
+933 
-940 LVLLKQNPT
+940 
-949 DAAKLQDIL
+949 
-958 HFTDS
+958 
-963 EIQYVND
+963 
-970 TPAGHGILVLG
+970 
-981 GKTKIPFYDEFP
+981 
-993 QNTKLYSMMTTNFS
+993 
-1007 ETAKMLQEEMAQSV
+1007 
-1021 TFGARHFDRKK
+1021 
-1032 YKVVNHGTVS
+1032 
-1042 PRNVPNQ
+1042 
-1049 NVRC
+1049 

>member
-8 TGTEVPTESVTD
+8 TGTEIQDESMTEV
-20 APVSEENVV
+20 PVSEGNAV

-37 TADMTE
+37 VSEMTE
-43 EAAADISEAESE
+43 NDVSDVSETENA
-55 ETSLSLPEGLDAEA
+55 ETSISLPEGIDAEA
-69 LISSIAAD
+69 LVSSIAAE
-77 GVSEVMSE
+77 GVSAVMSE

-91 ICVETAV
+91 VVETV
-98 VTQPVVVPE
+98 IVTQPVVPE
-107 TVMKTEATSVI
+107 TVMETEAISVV
-118 TEPVTEMATEV
+118 TEPVAEIATESAEV
-129 AKVVEDATAETDM
+129 IEDATVE
-142 TEIVAVPETPNG
+142 TEISETVAVPETPNG
-154 VMGFVQNN
+154 VVGFVQSNP
-162 SAVVGVPAAIIALAV
+162 AVVGVPAAIIALAV
-177 TFLAI
+177 AFLAI
-182 TRRTRPNRGVIED
+182 TIRTRPKRGIIED

-211 RLEAYKPK
+211 RLEANKPK

-301 CQICCWNSQINM
+301 CQICCWNSQINID
-313 EDFKKKT
+313 DFKKKT
-320 LIPTKAD
+320 LLPQKAD

-364 PDEETAIRR
+364 PDEETARRR

-398 QERVGMLKD
+398 QERVEMLKD

-414 MPVPQLTEKDY
+414 MPVPQLTERDY

-835 NVNTKNR
+835 NVNTKSR

-993 QNTKLYSMMTTNFS
+993 KDTKLYSMMTTNFS
-1007 ETAKMLQEEMAQSV
+1007 ETAKMLQEEQAQKEAEAS
-1021 TFGARHFDRKK
+1021 
-1032 YKVVNHGTVS
+1032 
-1042 PRNVPNQ
+1042 
-1049 NVRC
+1049 

>member
-8 TGTEVPTESVTD
+8 TGTEVPTESVTA

-29 SNESTVSD
+29 SDESAVYDVSEMTENDVSD
-37 TADMTE
+37 VSETE
-43 EAAADISEAESE
+43 NV
-55 ETSLSLPEGLDAEA
+55 ETSLSLPEGIDAEA
-69 LISSIAAD
+69 LISSIAAE

-91 ICVETAV
+91 ISVETAV

-107 TVMKTEATSVI
+107 TVMETEMISVVS
-118 TEPVTEMATEV
+118 EVTEITTESAEV
-129 AKVVEDATAETDM
+129 IEDATAG
-142 TEIVAVPETPNG
+142 TEISETVAIPENPNE
-154 VMGFVQNN
+154 VVGFVQNN
-162 SAVVGVPAAIIALAV
+162 PAVVGVPAAIIALAV
-177 TFLAI
+177 AFLAI
-182 TRRTRPNRGVIED
+182 TRRTRPKRGIIED

-211 RLEAYKPK
+211 RLEANKPK

-301 CQICCWNSQINM
+301 CQICCWNSQINID
-313 EDFKKKT
+313 DFKKKT
-320 LIPTKAD
+320 LLPQKAD

-364 PDEETAIRR
+364 PDEETAKRR
-373 FKSLDITATN
+373 FKLLDITATN

-389 NTNMRVLTS
+389 HTNMRVLTS

-518 HGNFSNQM
+518 HGYFSNQM

-557 ILIKAESFEELN
+557 ILIKAESYEELN

-602 VGYQRKFG
+602 IGYQRKFG
-610 WLRTMPSESVAI
+610 WMRTMPSESVAI

-684 LGYEDAD
+684 LGYDDAD

-729 FRLLEDEEIDIIADK
+729 FQLLEDEEIDIIADK

-785 LDPADMPTL
+785 LDPKDMPTL

-835 NVNTKNR
+835 NVNTKSR

-993 QNTKLYSMMTTNFS
+993 KDTKLYSMMTTNFS
-1007 ETAKMLQEEMAQSV
+1007 ETAKMLQEEMAQKEAETS
-1021 TFGARHFDRKK
+1021 
-1032 YKVVNHGTVS
+1032 
-1042 PRNVPNQ
+1042 
-1049 NVRC
+1049 

>member
-8 TGTEVPTESVTD
+8 TGTTAPTESVTA
-20 APVSEENVV
+20 APVSEESVV
-29 SNESTVSD
+29 SNESSVPD
-37 TADMTE
+37 TGEMTE
-43 EAAADISEAESE
+43 EIISDVYETESVE
-55 ETSLSLPEGLDAEA
+55 SSLSLPEGIDPDA
-69 LISSIAAD
+69 LISSIAAEEVAEVV
-77 GVSEVMSE
+77 GEVSVSEEYV
-85 VGITEE
+85 T
-91 ICVETAV
+91 ETAV
-98 VTQPVVVPE
+98 VQEPLV
-107 TVMKTEATSVI
+107 TEAAVETEAVVSETAESV
-118 TEPVTEMATEV
+118 VTEIVTKMTEV
-129 AKVVEDATAETDM
+129 AESATAETEV
-142 TEIVAVPETPNG
+142 TEVVAVPEPPNG
-154 VMGFVQNN
+154 AMGFVQSNP
-162 SAVVGVPAAIIALAV
+162 AVVGVPAAIIALAV
-177 TFLAI
+177 AFLAV
-182 TRRTRPNRGVIED
+182 TRRTRPKRGIIENN
-195 TDDVKE
+195 DDVKE

-211 RLEAYKPK
+211 RLEANRPK

-301 CQICCWNSQINM
+301 CQICCWNSQINLD
-313 EDFKKKT
+313 DFKKKT
-320 LIPTKAD
+320 LLPQKAD

-364 PDEETAIRR
+364 PDEETARRR

-398 QERVGMLKD
+398 QERVEMLKD

-414 MPVPQLTEKDY
+414 MPVPQLTEKDFA
-425 EKGIDKLYCAPD
+425 KGIDKLYCAPD

-557 ILIKAESFEELN
+557 ILIKAESYEELN

-602 VGYQRKFG
+602 IGYQRKFG
-610 WLRTMPSESVAI
+610 WMRTMPSESVAI

-778 KSNVLTT
+778 NSNVLTT

-835 NVNTKNR
+835 NVNTKSR

-993 QNTKLYSMMTTNFS
+993 KDTKLYSMMTTNFS
-1007 ETAKMLQEEMAQSV
+1007 ETAKMLQEEMAQKEAEAS
-1021 TFGARHFDRKK
+1021 
-1032 YKVVNHGTVS
+1032 
-1042 PRNVPNQ
+1042 
-1049 NVRC
+1049 

>member
-1 MNENEIV
+1 MSARLKRKYETEEVNPLNENEIV
-8 TGTEVPTESVTD
+8 TGTEVLAESVTA

-29 SNESTVSD
+29 SNESAVYDVSEMTENDVSD
-37 TADMTE
+37 VSETE
-43 EAAADISEAESE
+43 NV

-69 LISSIAAD
+69 LISSIAAE

-91 ICVETAV
+91 ISVETAV
-98 VTQPVVVPE
+98 VTQPVVSE
-107 TVMKTEATSVI
+107 TIIETDVI
-118 TEPVTEMATEV
+118 SAISEVTEITTESAEV
-129 AKVVEDATAETDM
+129 IEDATVE
-142 TEIVAVPETPNG
+142 TEISETVAVPETPDG
-154 VMGFVQNN
+154 VMGFVQSNP
-162 SAVVGVPAAIIALAV
+162 AVVGVPTAIIAMAV
-177 TFLAI
+177 AFLAI
-182 TRRTRPNRGVIED
+182 TRRTRPKRGIIED

-211 RLEAYKPK
+211 RLEANKPK

-301 CQICCWNSQINM
+301 CQICCWNSQINID
-313 EDFKKKT
+313 DFKKKA
-320 LIPTKAD
+320 LLPQKAD
-327 DLFEYRYEFNSRVL
+327 NLFEYRYEFNSRVL

-398 QERVGMLKD
+398 QERVEMLKD

-425 EKGIDKLYCAPD
+425 AKGIDKLYCAPD

-684 LGYEDAD
+684 LGYDDAD

-835 NVNTKNR
+835 NVNTKSR

-993 QNTKLYSMMTTNFS
+993 KDTKLYSMMTTNFS
-1007 ETAKMLQEEMAQSV
+1007 ETAKMLQEEMAQKESK
-1021 TFGARHFDRKK
+1021 T
-1032 YKVVNHGTVS
+1032 S
-1042 PRNVPNQ
+1042 
-1049 NVRC
+1049 

>member
-8 TGTEVPTESVTD
+8 MGTEVPTESVT
-20 APVSEENVV
+20 ASPVSEEIVV
-29 SNESTVSD
+29 SNESVVSD
-37 TADMTE
+37 TAEVTE
-43 EAAADISEAESE
+43 DISDVSDTEVT

-69 LISSIAAD
+69 LISSIAAE

-91 ICVETAV
+91 VVETV
-98 VTQPVVVPE
+98 IVTQSVVVPE
-107 TVMKTEATSVI
+107 TVMETEMVSVI
-118 TEPVTEMATEV
+118 SEVTEIATESAEV
-129 AKVVEDATAETDM
+129 IEDATVE
-142 TEIVAVPETPNG
+142 TEISETVAVPETPNG
-154 VMGFVQNN
+154 VVGFVQSNP
-162 SAVVGVPAAIIALAV
+162 AVVGVPAAIIALAV
-177 TFLAI
+177 AFLAI
-182 TRRTRPNRGVIED
+182 TRRTRPKRGIIED

-211 RLEAYKPK
+211 RLEANKPK

-241 LNTIPYKKI
+241 LNTLPYKKI

-301 CQICCWNSQINM
+301 CQICCWNSQINID
-313 EDFKKKT
+313 DFKKKT
-320 LIPTKAD
+320 LLPQKAD

-364 PDEETAIRR
+364 PDEETARRR

-398 QERVGMLKD
+398 QERVEMLKD

-450 TYAKTIYIREY
+450 TYAKAIYIREY

-835 NVNTKNR
+835 NVNTKSR

-970 TPAGHGILVLG
+970 TPAGHEILVLG

-993 QNTKLYSMMTTNFS
+993 KDTKLYSMMTTNFS
-1007 ETAKMLQEEMAQSV
+1007 ETAKMLQEEQAQKEAEAS
-1021 TFGARHFDRKK
+1021 
-1032 YKVVNHGTVS
+1032 
-1042 PRNVPNQ
+1042 
-1049 NVRC
+1049 

>member
-8 TGTEVPTESVTD
+8 TGTAAPTESVTA
-20 APVSEENVV
+20 APISEENFV
-29 SNESTVSD
+29 SNESAVSD

-43 EAAADISEAESE
+43 EVATDISNFESA
-55 ETSLSLPEGLDAEA
+55 ETSISLPEDIDADA
-69 LISSIAAD
+69 LISSIAAE
-77 GVSEVMSE
+77 GVSEIMDE
-85 VGITEE
+85 AGITEE
-91 ICVETAV
+91 VVETAV

-107 TVMKTEATSVI
+107 TVMETEMISVVS
-118 TEPVTEMATEV
+118 EVTEITTESAEV
-129 AKVVEDATAETDM
+129 IEDATAG
-142 TEIVAVPETPNG
+142 TEISETVAIPENPNE
-154 VMGFVQNN
+154 VVGFVQNN
-162 SAVVGVPAAIIALAV
+162 PAVVGVPAAIIALAV
-177 TFLAI
+177 AFLAI
-182 TRRTRPNRGVIED
+182 TRRTRPKRGIIED

-211 RLEAYKPK
+211 RLEANKPK

-226 KVAKEKEKKDFAKKV
+226 KIAKEKEKKDFAKKV

-250 LSDDIFFLGKKMY
+250 LGDDIFFLGKKMY

-398 QERVGMLKD
+398 QERVEMLKD

-414 MPVPQLTEKDY
+414 MPVPLLTEKDY
-425 EKGIDKLYCAPD
+425 AKGIDKLYCAPD

-602 VGYQRKFG
+602 IGYQRKFG
-610 WLRTMPSESVAI
+610 WMRTMPSESVAI

-785 LDPADMPTL
+785 LDPKDMPTL

-835 NVNTKNR
+835 NVNTKSR

-993 QNTKLYSMMTTNFS
+993 KDTKLYSMMTTNFS
-1007 ETAKMLQEEMAQSV
+1007 ETAKMLQEEMAQKESE
-1021 TFGARHFDRKK
+1021 T
-1032 YKVVNHGTVS
+1032 S
-1042 PRNVPNQ
+1042 
-1049 NVRC
+1049 

>member
-8 TGTEVPTESVTD
+8 TGTAVPEESVTA
-20 APVSEENVV
+20 APVSEENVL

-37 TADMTE
+37 MADMTE

-55 ETSLSLPEGLDAEA
+55 ATSLSLPEGLDAEA

-85 VGITEE
+85 AGITEE
-91 ICVETAV
+91 ISVETTV
-98 VTQPVVVPE
+98 VTQPVASE
-107 TVMKTEATSVI
+107 TVIETEATSVI
-118 TEPVTEMATEV
+118 TEPVTDIATESAEV
-129 AKVVEDATAETDM
+129 IEDATVETKISE
-142 TEIVAVPETPNG
+142 TVVVPETPNG
-154 VMGFVQNN
+154 IVGFVQSNP
-162 SAVVGVPAAIIALAV
+162 AVVGVPAAIIALAV
-177 TFLAI
+177 AFLAV
-182 TRRTRPNRGVIED
+182 TRRTRPKRGVIED

-211 RLEAYKPK
+211 RLEANKPK

-301 CQICCWNSQINM
+301 CQICCWNSQINID
-313 EDFKKKT
+313 DFKKKT
-320 LIPTKAD
+320 LLPQKAD
-327 DLFEYRYEFNSRVL
+327 DLFEYRYEFNSKVL

-398 QERVGMLKD
+398 QERVEMLKD

-785 LDPADMPTL
+785 LDPKDMPTL

-835 NVNTKNR
+835 NVNTKSR

-970 TPAGHGILVLG
+970 TPAGHGILVLD

-993 QNTKLYSMMTTNFS
+993 KDTKLYSMMTTNFS
-1007 ETAKMLQEEMAQSV
+1007 ETAKMLQEEMAQKEADAS
-1021 TFGARHFDRKK
+1021 
-1032 YKVVNHGTVS
+1032 
-1042 PRNVPNQ
+1042 
-1049 NVRC
+1049 

>member
-8 TGTEVPTESVTD
+8 TGTTAPTESVTA
-20 APVSEENVV
+20 APISEESVV
-29 SNESTVSD
+29 SNESSVPD
-37 TADMTE
+37 TEEMTE
-43 EAAADISEAESE
+43 GIISDVSETESVE
-55 ETSLSLPEGLDAEA
+55 SSLSLPEGIDADA
-69 LISSIAAD
+69 LVSNIAAEEVAEVV
-77 GVSEVMSE
+77 GEVSVSEEYV
-85 VGITEE
+85 T
-91 ICVETAV
+91 ETAIV
-98 VTQPVVVPE
+98 QEPLL
-107 TVMKTEATSVI
+107 TEAAVESEAVVSETAESVI
-118 TEPVTEMATEV
+118 TEIITEAAEVTDIVSEEIEISEV
-129 AKVVEDATAETDM
+129 
-142 TEIVAVPETPNG
+142 VAVPETPNG
-154 VMGFVQNN
+154 VMGFVQSNP
-162 SAVVGVPAAIIALAV
+162 AVVGVPAAIIALAV
-177 TFLAI
+177 AFLAV
-182 TRRTRPNRGVIED
+182 TRRTRPKRGIIENN
-195 TDDVKE
+195 DDVKE

-211 RLEAYKPK
+211 RLEANRPK

-301 CQICCWNSQINM
+301 CQICCWNSQINLD
-313 EDFKKKT
+313 DFKKKT
-320 LIPTKAD
+320 LLPQKAD

-364 PDEETAIRR
+364 PDEETARRR

-398 QERVGMLKD
+398 QERVEMLKD

-425 EKGIDKLYCAPD
+425 AKGIDKLYCAPD

-557 ILIKAESFEELN
+557 ILIKAESYEELN

-602 VGYQRKFG
+602 IGYQRKFG
-610 WLRTMPSESVAI
+610 WMRTMPSESVAI

-684 LGYEDAD
+684 LGCEDAD

-785 LDPADMPTL
+785 LDPKDMPTL
-794 GTFLECMKEET
+794 GTFLECMKEEN

-835 NVNTKNR
+835 NVNTKSR

-993 QNTKLYSMMTTNFS
+993 KDTKLYSMMTTNFS
-1007 ETAKMLQEEMAQSV
+1007 ETAKMLQEEMAQKESE
-1021 TFGARHFDRKK
+1021 A
-1032 YKVVNHGTVS
+1032 S
-1042 PRNVPNQ
+1042 
-1049 NVRC
+1049 

>member
-8 TGTEVPTESVTD
+8 TGTAAPTESVTA
-20 APVSEENVV
+20 APISEENFV

-37 TADMTE
+37 VSEITE
-43 EAAADISEAESE
+43 NAVSDVSETENA
-55 ETSLSLPEGLDAEA
+55 ETSLSLPEGLDADA
-69 LISSIAAD
+69 LISSIAAE

-91 ICVETAV
+91 VVETSV
-98 VTQPVVVPE
+98 VTQPVVSE
-107 TVMKTEATSVI
+107 TVIETEAISVV
-118 TEPVTEMATEV
+118 TEPVTEIATESAEV
-129 AKVVEDATAETDM
+129 IEDTTAETEM
-142 TEIVAVPETPNG
+142 TEIVAVPDTPDG
-154 VMGFVQNN
+154 VMGFVQSNP
-162 SAVVGVPAAIIALAV
+162 AVVGVPTAIIALAV
-177 TFLAI
+177 AFLAI
-182 TRRTRPNRGVIED
+182 TRRTRPKRGIIED

-201 NMNARERDAA
+201 NMNARERDAV
-211 RLEAYKPK
+211 RLEANRPN
-219 KKDKRSQ
+219 KKDKRSR

-301 CQICCWNSQINM
+301 CQICCWNSQINLD
-313 EDFKKKT
+313 DFKKKT
-320 LIPTKAD
+320 LLPQKAD

-364 PDEETAIRR
+364 PDEETAKRR
-373 FKSLDITATN
+373 FKSMDITATN

-398 QERVGMLKD
+398 QERVEMLKD

-835 NVNTKNR
+835 NVNTKSR

-993 QNTKLYSMMTTNFS
+993 KDTKLYSMMTTNFS
-1007 ETAKMLQEEMAQSV
+1007 ETAKMLQEEMAQKEADAS
-1021 TFGARHFDRKK
+1021 
-1032 YKVVNHGTVS
+1032 
-1042 PRNVPNQ
+1042 
-1049 NVRC
+1049 

>member
-1 MNENEIV
+1 MNENETV
-8 TGTEVPTESVTD
+8 TGTTVLAESATA
-20 APVSEENVV
+20 APVSEVDENA
-29 SNESTVSD
+29 VSD
-37 TADMTE
+37 TDEMTE
-43 EAAADISEAESE
+43 EAITEAESA
-55 ETSLSLPEGLDAEA
+55 ETSLSLPEGIDAEA
-69 LISSIAAD
+69 LVSSIVAE

-85 VGITEE
+85 IGITEE
-91 ICVETAV
+91 ITVETEA
-98 VTQPVVVPE
+98 VTQPVITEAAVVTEQILSE
-107 TVMKTEATSVI
+107 TVISEAAEI
-118 TEPVTEMATEV
+118 EAEAAEVTDIV
-129 AKVVEDATAETDM
+129 AEE
-142 TEIVAVPETPNG
+142 TEISEVVAVPETPNG
-154 VMGFVQNN
+154 VMEFVQNN
-162 SAVVGVPAAIIALAV
+162 PAVVGVPAAIIALAV
-177 TFLAI
+177 AFLAI
-182 TRRTRPNRGVIED
+182 TRRTRPKRGIIENN
-195 TDDVKE
+195 DDVKE

-211 RLEAYKPK
+211 RLEANRPK

-226 KVAKEKEKKDFAKKV
+226 KIAKEKEKKDFAKKV

-250 LSDDIFFLGKKMY
+250 LGDDIFFLGKKMY

-301 CQICCWNSQINM
+301 CQICCWNSRINID
-313 EDFKKKT
+313 DFKKKT
-320 LIPTKAD
+320 LLPQKAD

-364 PDEETAIRR
+364 PDEETARRR

-398 QERVGMLKD
+398 QERVEMLKD

-414 MPVPQLTEKDY
+414 MPVPQLTEKDFA
-425 EKGIDKLYCAPD
+425 KGIDKLYCTPD

-526 PQRIKNQRD
+526 PQRKKNQRD

-557 ILIKAESFEELN
+557 ILIKAESYEELN
-569 NNLEVIESTLKR
+569 NNLEIIESTLKR

-622 FMPFNVKEMQMENS
+622 FIPFNVKEMQMENS

-766 SFVDRCV
+766 TFVDRCV

-805 ENINKD
+805 ENINQD

-835 NVNTKNR
+835 NVNTKSR

-993 QNTKLYSMMTTNFS
+993 KDTKLYSMMTTNFS
-1007 ETAKMLQEEMAQSV
+1007 ETAKMLQEEQAQKEAEAS
-1021 TFGARHFDRKK
+1021 
-1032 YKVVNHGTVS
+1032 
-1042 PRNVPNQ
+1042 
-1049 NVRC
+1049 

>member
-1 MNENEIV
+1 MNENETV
-8 TGTEVPTESVTD
+8 TGTTVLAESATA
-20 APVSEENVV
+20 APVSEVDENA
-29 SNESTVSD
+29 VSD
-37 TADMTE
+37 TDEMTE
-43 EAAADISEAESE
+43 EAITEAESA
-55 ETSLSLPEGLDAEA
+55 ETSLSLPEGIDAEA
-69 LISSIAAD
+69 LVSSIAAE

-85 VGITEE
+85 IGITEE
-91 ICVETAV
+91 ITVETEA
-98 VTQPVVVPE
+98 VTQPVI
-107 TVMKTEATSVI
+107 TEAAV
-118 TEPVTEMATEV
+118 VTEQILSE
-129 AKVVEDATAETDM
+129 
-142 TEIVAVPETPNG
+142 TEISEAAEIEAEAAEVTDIVAEETEISEVVAVPETPNG
-154 VMGFVQNN
+154 VMEFVQNN
-162 SAVVGVPAAIIALAV
+162 PAVVGVPAAIIALAV
-177 TFLAI
+177 AFLAI
-182 TRRTRPNRGVIED
+182 TRRTRPKRGIIENND
-195 TDDVKE
+195 NVKE

-211 RLEAYKPK
+211 RLEANRPK

-250 LSDDIFFLGKKMY
+250 LADDIFFLGRKMY

-301 CQICCWNSQINM
+301 CQICCWNSRINID
-313 EDFKKKT
+313 DFKKKT
-320 LIPTKAD
+320 LLPQKAD
-327 DLFEYRYEFNSRVL
+327 YLFEYRYEFNSRVL

-364 PDEETAIRR
+364 PDEETARRR

-389 NTNMRVLTS
+389 NTNMHVLTS
-398 QERVGMLKD
+398 QERLEMLKD

-414 MPVPQLTEKDY
+414 MPVPQLTEKDFA
-425 EKGIDKLYCAPD
+425 KGIDKLYCAPD

-557 ILIKAESFEELN
+557 ILIKAESYEELN
-569 NNLEVIESTLKR
+569 NNLEIIESTLKR

-622 FMPFNVKEMQMENS
+622 FIPFNVKEMQMENS

-794 GTFLECMKEET
+794 GTFLECMKEEN

-824 NGSAKYFDNQT
+824 NGSVKYFDNQT
-835 NVNTKNR
+835 NVNTKSR

-993 QNTKLYSMMTTNFS
+993 KDTKLYSMMTTNFS
-1007 ETAKMLQEEMAQSV
+1007 ETAKMLQKEQAQKEAEAS
-1021 TFGARHFDRKK
+1021 
-1032 YKVVNHGTVS
+1032 
-1042 PRNVPNQ
+1042 
-1049 NVRC
+1049 

>member
-1 MNENEIV
+1 MNENEI
-8 TGTEVPTESVTD
+8 TNEQTESVTTP
-20 APVSEENVV
+20 AVPVSAVDESNVSEMTGEPESFV
-29 SNESTVSD
+29 SSEIVSEYITESVS
-37 TADMTE
+37 TE
-43 EAAADISEAESE
+43 I
-55 ETSLSLPEGLDAEA
+55 SLPGGIDADE
-69 LISSIAAD
+69 LISSIAAEEVAEI
-77 GVSEVMSE
+77 VSENAPEAV
-85 VGITEE
+85 
-91 ICVETAV
+91 TAV
-98 VTQPVVVPE
+98 VTEVV
-107 TVMKTEATSVI
+107 
-118 TEPVTEMATEV
+118 TEPVVIETTAVTEAIVSETVVESATQNSEV
-129 AKVVEDATAETDM
+129 AESATSETVVSETV
-142 TEIVAVPETPNG
+142 TVPETPNG
-154 VMGFVQNN
+154 AAAFIQNN
-162 SAVVGVPAAIIALAV
+162 PAVVGVPVAIIALAAA
-177 TFLAI
+177 FMAI
-182 TRRTRPNRGVIED
+182 TRRTRPKRGVIED
-195 TDDVKE
+195 VEDVKE

-211 RLEAYKPK
+211 RLEANKPK

-226 KVAKEKEKKDFAKKV
+226 KAAKEKEKKDFAKKV

-250 LSDDIFFLGKKMY
+250 LADDIFFLGRKMY

-313 EDFKKKT
+313 EEFKRKT
-320 LIPTKAD
+320 LLPVKAD
-327 DLFEYRYEFNSRVL
+327 ELFDYRHEFNTRVL

-364 PDEETAIRR
+364 PDEETARRR

-389 NTNMRVLTS
+389 NTNMRVLS
-398 QERVGMLKD
+398 SKERVEMLRD
-407 FFVGTDD
+407 FFVGTDE
-414 MPVPQLTEKDY
+414 MPVPKLTEKDFA
-425 EKGIDKLYCAPD
+425 KGIDKLYCAPD

-569 NNLEVIESTLKR
+569 NNLEIIESTLKR

-602 VGYQRKFG
+602 IGYQRKFG
-610 WLRTMPSESVAI
+610 WMRTMPSESVAI

-729 FRLLEDEEIDIIADK
+729 FRLLDDDEIDIIADK

-773 RKAYA
+773 RKAYE
-778 KSNVLTT
+778 KSGVLHT
-785 LDPADMPTL
+785 LNPDDMPTL

-805 ENINKD
+805 ENINQE
-811 MKDKLIITVDMYV
+811 MKDKLVITVDMYV

-835 NVNTKNR
+835 NVNTKSR

-981 GKTKIPFYDEFP
+981 GKTKIPFYDKFP
-993 QNTKLYSMMTTNFS
+993 KDTKLYSMMTTNFS
-1007 ETAKMLQEEMAQSV
+1007 ETAKMLQEEQAQKAAEAS
-1021 TFGARHFDRKK
+1021 
-1032 YKVVNHGTVS
+1032 
-1042 PRNVPNQ
+1042 
-1049 NVRC
+1049 